1 MESLLIVA
9 GIYKCPGDKLAMMSM
24 RIAISSIVQQFDIHF
39 APGETGE
46 SFEKDRKDAF
56 TTILPPLKLQFVPR
70 KKFVEK

>member
-1 MESLLIVA
+1 
-9 GIYKCPGDKLAMMSM
+9 MMSM